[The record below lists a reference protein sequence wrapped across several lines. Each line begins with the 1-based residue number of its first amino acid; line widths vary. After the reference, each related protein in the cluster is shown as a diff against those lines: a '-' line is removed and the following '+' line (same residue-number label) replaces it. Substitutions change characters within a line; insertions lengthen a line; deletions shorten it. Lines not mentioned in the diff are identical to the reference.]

1 MPQTLIEYAKG
12 TQDPILSGIIETFA
26 RTSAIMDALPF
37 KSISGNAL
45 AYNQESVLPGIGFRG
60 INKAYS
66 ESVGVLLP
74 LTEKIKIMGGDMD
87 TDKAL
92 VKMYGP
98 GRRATDIQMQAKA
111 QALKFTKE
119 FFDGDEA
126 TDPEG
131 FNGVNKRI
139 TGAQI
144 IQADGSGTAGAV
156 LKKNHLLQMIDA
168 SDEKPD
174 LLVWGKAFDRQVD
187 NLYAGSNIL
196 STDKNQW
203 GQRIKMFDG
212 IPVGI
217 VDKDHLGNV
226 VLDFDETVGTS
237 SGICASAYA
246 FKFGI
251 DSAVCGLQNGAP
263 EGVDLGEIDAKPVFR
278 YRLEWLIGMAMFHP
292 RCASRLVGVT
302 KASGII

>member
-12 TQDPILSGIIETFA
+12 TTDPILSGVIETFA
-26 RTSAIMDALPF
+26 RSSVIMDALPY
-37 KSISGNAL
+37 KSITGNAL

-74 LTEKIKIMGGDMD
+74 KTERIKIMGGDMD

-92 VKMYGP
+92 VKMYGAS
-98 GRRATDIQMQAKA
+98 RRATDIKMQSKA
-111 QALKFTKE
+111 AALRFTKE
-119 FFDGDEA
+119 YFDGDEA
-126 TDPEG
+126 TDVEG
-131 FNGVNKRI
+131 FDGVNKRI
-139 TGAQI
+139 VGAQI
-144 IQADGSGTAGAV
+144 IQADGAGSAGAN

-168 SDEKPD
+168 IDEKPD
-174 LLVWGKAFDRQVD
+174 ILVWGKAFDRQVD
-187 NLYAGSNIL
+187 NLYAGANIL

-203 GQRIKMFDG
+203 GVRIKLFDG
-212 IPVGI
+212 IPIGI

-226 VLDFDETVGTS
+226 ILDFDETVGSS

-251 DSAVCGLQNGAP
+251 DSAVCGLQNGMP
-263 EGVDLGEIDAKPVFR
+263 EGIDLGEIDAKPVFR

-302 KASGII
+302 KATGIV